1 MMNFLNSCGEGK
13 RKDQTYTVDPLCVNV
28 FFVSVSQLKVGW
40 GGGGGGMFSVLMG
53 IFKRSM
59 GSDEVGVVV
68 YGHLLPCLPL

>member
-1 MMNFLNSCGEGK
+1 MMKNINSCGEGK
-13 RKDQTYTVDPLCVNV
+13 RKDRTHTVDQLCVNM
-28 FFVSVSQLKVGW
+28 FFVSVSQLKIGW
-40 GGGGGGMFSVLMG
+40 GGGEGMFSVLMG